1 MEYYTAPGRGRL
13 LTGQRRPHI
22 MLETFSHALGSCMNK
37 SDIPFLSASE
47 LSGLMAAKEVSPVEA
62 TEAYLERIESLNGTL
77 HAYLTVTA
85 DEALEAAKR
94 AEQEIAQGNHRG
106 PMHGVPVAVKDQ
118 IHTKG
123 ILTTG
128 GSPVFKDFVP
138 TEDATVITNLKA
150 SGAVLLGKLNMTE
163 FATTGLSHQFDPP
176 RNPWDLERS
185 TGGSS
190 SGSGAATAA
199 FLCGSSLG
207 EDTGGSVRFPASWCG
222 LAGLRPTW
230 GRVSRYG
237 VMPGVRSMDTIGPL
251 GRTVED
257 CAITL
262 AAIAGH
268 DPKDRLSSKEPVPDY
283 RAALTGGIKGLR
295 VGIVREL
302 LYTDLVEEEV
312 RRPVLAAADILREMG
327 AQVEELSIPLAA
339 NAAAISGGIR
349 VEAPVTY
356 RELLRDR
363 PRDIAHDNRIAYMV
377 GSIMPAPYYYKG
389 LRLRS
394 LLRDQVLAALG
405 GVELLLSPTTGVA
418 AQLLEPDPVIDR
430 KGKGNRIPWL
440 LTTTFSLANVPA
452 LSLPCGFT
460 ATGLPI
466 GLQIAGRPFDE
477 STVLRAGHVY
487 EQNTDWHSRRPDV

>member
-1 MEYYTAPGRGRL
+1 
-13 LTGQRRPHI
+13 
-22 MLETFSHALGSCMNK
+22 MNK
-37 SDIPFLSASE
+37 SDLPFLSASE
-47 LSGLMAAKEVSPVEA
+47 LSRLMAAREVSPVEA
-62 TEAYLERIESLNGTL
+62 AEAYLERIESLDGKL
-77 HAYLTVTA
+77 HAYITVTA
-85 DEALEAAKR
+85 DAALEAAKR
-94 AEQEIAQGNHRG
+94 AEQEIAQGAYRG
-106 PMHGVPVAVKDQ
+106 PMHGVPIAVKDQ

-128 GSPVFKDFVP
+128 GSPVFNDFIP
-138 TEDATVITNLKA
+138 AEDATVIANLKNA
-150 SGAVLLGKLNMTE
+150 GAVLLGKLNMTE

-190 SGSGAATAA
+190 SGSGGATAA
-199 FLCGSSLG
+199 FLCASALG

-268 DPKDRLSSKEPVPDY
+268 DPKDKLSSTEPVPDY
-283 RAALTGGIKGLR
+283 RTALTGDVKGLR
-295 VGIVREL
+295 FGIVREL
-302 LYTDLVEEEV
+302 LYSDLVEEEV
-312 RRPVLAAADILREMG
+312 RLSVLAAAGTLREMG
-327 AQVEELSIPLAA
+327 AQVEELSVPLAA
-339 NAAAISGGIR
+339 NAGTISGGIR

-356 RELLRDR
+356 RDLLRDR

-394 LLRDQVLAALG
+394 LIRDQVFDALDS
-405 GVELLLSPTTGVA
+405 VDLLLSPTTGVA
-418 AQLLEPDPVIDR
+418 AQLLEPDPVIDG
-430 KGKGNRIPWL
+430 KGKGNRTPWL

-452 LSLPCGFT
+452 LSVPCGFT

-487 EQNTDWHSRRPDV
+487 EQNTGWHSRKPDV

>member
-1 MEYYTAPGRGRL
+1 
-13 LTGQRRPHI
+13 
-22 MLETFSHALGSCMNK
+22 
-37 SDIPFLSASE
+37 
-47 LSGLMAAKEVSPVEA
+47 MAAKEISPVEA
-62 TEAYLERIESLNGTL
+62 TEAYLERIESLDGKL
-77 HAYLTVTA
+77 RAFITVTA
-85 DEALEAAKR
+85 DAALEAANK

-118 IHTKG
+118 IYTQG

-128 GSPVFKDFVP
+128 GSPVFNDHIP
-138 TEDATVITNLKA
+138 TIDATVIENLRA
-150 SGAVLLGKLNMTE
+150 AGAVLLGKLNMTE
-163 FATTGLSHQFDPP
+163 FATSGLSHQFDPP

-199 FLCGSSLG
+199 FLCAASLG

-222 LAGLRPTW
+222 LAGIRPTW

-268 DPKDRLSSKEPVPDY
+268 DPKDKVSSHEPVPDY
-283 RAALTGGIKGLR
+283 QAALTGGIKGLR
-295 VGIVREL
+295 VGILKEL
-302 LYTDLVEEEV
+302 VYTDLVEEEI
-312 RRPVLAAADILREMG
+312 RQSVLAAAATMKEMG
-327 AQVEELSIPLAA
+327 AQVEEISIPLAA
-339 NAAAISGGIR
+339 NAGAINGAIR
-349 VEAPVTY
+349 VEAPTTY
-356 RELLRDR
+356 RDLLHDR
-363 PRDIAHDNRIAYMV
+363 PRDIAHDNRIGYLV
-377 GSIMPAPYYYKG
+377 GTIMPASYFYKG

-394 LLRDQVLAALG
+394 LLRYQVLAAFDS
-405 GVELLLSPTTGVA
+405 VDVMLSPTTGVA
-418 AQLLEPDPVIDR
+418 AQLLGLDPVIDS
-430 KGKGNRIPWL
+430 KAASSRIPWL
-440 LTTTFSLANVPA
+440 LATTFSLANVPA
-452 LSLPCGFT
+452 LSVPCGFT

-477 STVLRAGHVY
+477 STVLRAGHSY
-487 EQNTDWHSRRPDV
+487 EQGTEWHSRKPEI

>member
-1 MEYYTAPGRGRL
+1 
-13 LTGQRRPHI
+13 
-22 MLETFSHALGSCMNK
+22 MNK
-37 SDIPFLSASE
+37 PDIPFLSASE
-47 LSGLMAAKEVSPVEA
+47 LSRLMAAKEVSPVEA
-62 TEAYLERIESLNGTL
+62 VEAYLERIESLDGEL
-77 HAYLTVTA
+77 RAYVTVTA
-85 DEALEAAKR
+85 DVALEAAKQ
-94 AEQEIAQGNHRG
+94 AEREIAQGAHRG
-106 PMHGVPVAVKDQ
+106 PMHGVPIAVKDQ
-118 IHTKG
+118 IYTKG

-128 GSPVFKDFVP
+128 GSPVFSDFFPAV
-138 TEDATVITNLKA
+138 DATVITNLKMA
-150 SGAVLLGKLNMTE
+150 GAVLLGKLNMTE

-199 FLCGSSLG
+199 FLCGSALG

-268 DPKDRLSSKEPVPDY
+268 DSKDRLSSREPVPDY
-283 RAALTGGIKGLR
+283 RAALTGDIKGLR
-295 VGIVREL
+295 FGIVREL
-302 LYTDLVEEEV
+302 LYSDVVEEEV
-312 RRPVLAAADILREMG
+312 RLAVLAAAGTLREMG
-327 AQVEELSIPLAA
+327 AQVEELSVPLAA
-339 NAAAISGGIR
+339 NAGTISGAIR

-356 RELLRDR
+356 RDLLRDR

-377 GSIMPAPYYYKG
+377 SSIMPAPYYYKG

-394 LLRDQVLAALG
+394 LIRDQVLDALG
-405 GVELLLSPTTGVA
+405 SVDLLLSPTTGVA
-418 AQLLEPDPVIDR
+418 AQLLEPDPVIDS
-430 KGKGNRIPWL
+430 KGTGNRIPWL
-440 LTTTFSLANVPA
+440 LATTFSLANVPA
-452 LSLPCGFT
+452 LSVPCGFT

-466 GLQIAGRPFDE
+466 GLQIAGRPFGE
-477 STVLRAGHVY
+477 SMVLIAGHAY
-487 EQNTDWHSRRPDV
+487 EQNTDWHSRRPNF

>member
-1 MEYYTAPGRGRL
+1 
-13 LTGQRRPHI
+13 
-22 MLETFSHALGSCMNK
+22 MNK

-47 LSGLMAAKEVSPVEA
+47 LSRLMAAREVSPVEA
-62 TEAYLERIESLNGTL
+62 AEAYLERIESLDGKL
-77 HAYLTVTA
+77 RAYVTVTA
-85 DEALEAAKR
+85 DAALEAAKR
-94 AEQEIAQGNHRG
+94 AEQEIVQGAHRG
-106 PMHGVPVAVKDQ
+106 PMHGVPIAVKDQ
-118 IHTKG
+118 IYTAG

-128 GSPVFKDFVP
+128 GSPVFSDFVP
-138 TEDATVITNLKA
+138 TVDATVITNLKKA
-150 SGAVLLGKLNMTE
+150 GAVLLGKLNMTE
-163 FATTGLSHQFDPP
+163 FATTGLSHQFEPP

-199 FLCGSSLG
+199 FLCGSALG

-268 DPKDRLSSKEPVPDY
+268 DPKDKLSSKEPVPDY
-283 RAALTGGIKGLR
+283 RTALAGDVKGLR
-295 VGIVREL
+295 FGIVREL
-302 LYTDLVEEEV
+302 LYSDLVEEEV
-312 RRPVLAAADILREMG
+312 RLSVLAAAGTLREMG
-327 AQVEELSIPLAA
+327 AQVEELSVPLAA
-339 NAAAISGGIR
+339 NAGAISGAIR

-356 RELLRDR
+356 GDLVRDR

-377 GSIMPAPYYYKG
+377 GSIMPAAYFYKG

-394 LLRDQVLAALG
+394 LVRDQVIDALG
-405 GVELLLSPTTGVA
+405 SVDLLLSPTTGVA
-418 AQLLEPDPVIDR
+418 AQLLEPDPVIDG

-452 LSLPCGFT
+452 LSVPCGFT

-487 EQNTDWHSRRPDV
+487 EQNTGWHSRRPDV

>member
-1 MEYYTAPGRGRL
+1 
-13 LTGQRRPHI
+13 
-22 MLETFSHALGSCMNK
+22 MNK
-37 SDIPFLSASE
+37 SELPFLSASE
-47 LSGLMAAKEVSPVEA
+47 LSDLMASKEVSPVEA
-62 TEAYLERIESLNGTL
+62 TEAYLDRIESLDSKFR
-77 HAYLTVTA
+77 AYVTVTA
-85 DEALEAAKR
+85 DLALEAAKR
-94 AEQEIAQGNHRG
+94 AEKEIARGDYRG

-118 IHTKG
+118 IHTEG

-128 GSPVFKDFVP
+128 GSPVFNDFVP
-138 TEDATVITNLKA
+138 TVDATVIANLKA
-150 SGAVLLGKLNMTE
+150 AGAVLLGKLNMTE

-199 FLCGSSLG
+199 FLCAAALG

-237 VMPGVRSMDTIGPL
+237 VMPGMRSMDTIGPL

-268 DPKDRLSSKEPVPDY
+268 DPKDRLSSHEPVPDY

-302 LYTDLVEEEV
+302 LYTGLVEEEV
-312 RRPVLAAADILREMG
+312 RQAVLAAAAKMSEMG
-327 AQVEELSIPLAA
+327 ARVEELSIPLAA
-339 NAAAISGGIR
+339 NAGTISGAIR

-377 GSIMPAPYYYKG
+377 GSIMPASVYYKG

-405 GVELLLSPTTGVA
+405 GVDLLLSPTSGVA
-418 AQLLEPDPVIDR
+418 AQLLEPDPVIDG

-452 LSLPCGFT
+452 LSVPCGFT

-487 EQNTDWHSRRPDV
+487 EQETGWYSRRPDV

>member
-1 MEYYTAPGRGRL
+1 
-13 LTGQRRPHI
+13 
-22 MLETFSHALGSCMNK
+22 MNK
-37 SDIPFLSASE
+37 SSLPFLSASE
-47 LSGLMAAKEVSPVEA
+47 LSRLMAAKEVSPVEA
-62 TEAYLERIESLNGTL
+62 TEAYLERIESLDGKL
-77 HAYLTVTA
+77 RAYITVTA
-85 DEALEAAKR
+85 DAALESAKL
-94 AEQEIAQGNHRG
+94 AEKEIAQGNYRG

-128 GSPVFKDFVP
+128 GSPVFKDFIP
-138 TEDATVITNLKA
+138 AEDATVITNLKKA
-150 SGAVLLGKLNMTE
+150 GAVLLGKLNMTE

-199 FLCGSSLG
+199 FLCGSALG

-268 DPKDRLSSKEPVPDY
+268 DPKDRLSSQEPVPDY
-283 RAALTGGIKGLR
+283 QKALTGDVKGLKF
-295 VGIVREL
+295 GIVREL
-302 LYTDLVEEEV
+302 LYSDLVEEEV
-312 RRPVLAAADILREMG
+312 RLSVLAAAETLREMG
-327 AQVEELSIPLAA
+327 AEVEELSVPLAA
-339 NAAAISGGIR
+339 NAGTISGAIR

-356 RELLRDR
+356 GDLLRDR
-363 PRDIAHDNRIAYMV
+363 PREIAHDNRIAYMV
-377 GSIMPAPYYYKG
+377 GSILPAPYYYKG

-394 LLRDQVLAALG
+394 LIRDQVLDALG
-405 GVELLLSPTTGVA
+405 SVDLLLSPTTGVA
-418 AQLLEPDPVIDR
+418 AQLLEPDPVIDG

-452 LSLPCGFT
+452 LSVPCGFT

-466 GLQIAGRPFDE
+466 GLQIAGRPYDE
-477 STVLRAGHVY
+477 ATVLRAGHVY
-487 EQNTDWHSRRPDV
+487 EQNTGWHSRKPNF

>member
-1 MEYYTAPGRGRL
+1 
-13 LTGQRRPHI
+13 
-22 MLETFSHALGSCMNK
+22 MNK
-37 SDIPFLSASE
+37 SELPFLTASE
-47 LSGLMAAKEVSPVEA
+47 LSKLMAAKEISPVEA
-62 TEAYLERIESLNGTL
+62 TEAYLDRIEALD
-77 HAYLTVTA
+77 AKYRAFVTVTA
-85 DEALEAAKR
+85 DVALTAAKQ
-94 AEQEIAQGNHRG
+94 AEQEIAQGKHRG

-118 IHTKG
+118 MYTQG
-123 ILTTG
+123 IVTTG

-138 TEDATVITNLKA
+138 TFDATVIANLKA
-150 SGAVLLGKLNMTE
+150 AGAVLLGKLNMTE
-163 FATTGLSHQFDPP
+163 FATSGLSHQFDPP

-199 FLCGSSLG
+199 FLCATALG

-237 VMPGVRSMDTIGPL
+237 VMPGLRSMDTIGPL

-268 DPKDRLSSKEPVPDY
+268 DPKDRLTSDKSVPDY
-283 RAALTGGIKGLR
+283 RAALAGGIKDLKI
-295 VGIVREL
+295 GIVREL
-302 LYTDLVEEEV
+302 VYSDLVEEEV
-312 RRPVLAAADILREMG
+312 RQSVQAAAAKMQEMG
-327 AQVEELSIPLAA
+327 AQVEEVSIPLAA
-339 NAAAISGGIR
+339 NAGTISGAIR
-349 VEAPVTY
+349 VEASVTY
-356 RELLRDR
+356 RDLVFNR
-363 PRDIAHDNRIAYMV
+363 PQEIAHDNRIAYIA
-377 GSIMPAPYYYKG
+377 STIMPASYYYKG

-394 LLRDQVLAALG
+394 LIRDQVLAALD
-405 GVELLLSPTTGVA
+405 GVDLLLSPTTGVA
-418 AQLLEPDPVIDR
+418 AQLLGPDPVIDS
-430 KGKGNRIPWL
+430 KAAVGRIPWM

-452 LSLPCGFT
+452 LSVPCGFT

-477 STVLRAGHVY
+477 STVLRAGHTY
-487 EQNTDWHSRRPDV
+487 EQETEWHSRRPDF

>member
-1 MEYYTAPGRGRL
+1 
-13 LTGQRRPHI
+13 
-22 MLETFSHALGSCMNK
+22 MNK
-37 SDIPFLSASE
+37 SELPFLSASE
-47 LSGLMAAKEVSPVEA
+47 LSDLMASKEVSPVEA
-62 TEAYLERIESLNGTL
+62 TEAYLERIESLDSKFR
-77 HAYLTVTA
+77 AYVTVTA
-85 DEALEAAKR
+85 DLALEAAKR
-94 AEQEIAQGNHRG
+94 AEKEIARGDYRG

-118 IHTKG
+118 IHTEG

-128 GSPVFKDFVP
+128 GSPVFNDFVP
-138 TEDATVITNLKA
+138 TVDATVIANLKA
-150 SGAVLLGKLNMTE
+150 AGAVLLGKLNMTE

-199 FLCGSSLG
+199 FLCAAALG

-237 VMPGVRSMDTIGPL
+237 VMPGMRSMDTIGPL

-268 DPKDRLSSKEPVPDY
+268 DPKDRLSSHEPVPDY

-302 LYTDLVEEEV
+302 LYTGLVEEEV
-312 RRPVLAAADILREMG
+312 RQAVLAAAAKMSEMG
-327 AQVEELSIPLAA
+327 ARVEELSIPLAA
-339 NAAAISGGIR
+339 NAGTISGAIR

-377 GSIMPAPYYYKG
+377 GSIMPASVYYKG

-405 GVELLLSPTTGVA
+405 GVDLLLSPTSGVA
-418 AQLLEPDPVIDR
+418 AQLLEPDPVIDG

-452 LSLPCGFT
+452 LSVPCGFT

-487 EQNTDWHSRRPDV
+487 EQETGWYSRRPDV

>member
-1 MEYYTAPGRGRL
+1 
-13 LTGQRRPHI
+13 
-22 MLETFSHALGSCMNK
+22 
-37 SDIPFLSASE
+37 
-47 LSGLMAAKEVSPVEA
+47 MAAKEISPVEA
-62 TEAYLERIESLNGTL
+62 TEAYLERIESLDGKL
-77 HAYLTVTA
+77 RAFITVTA
-85 DEALEAAKR
+85 DAALEAANK

-118 IHTKG
+118 IYTQG

-128 GSPVFKDFVP
+128 GSPVFNDHIP
-138 TEDATVITNLKA
+138 TIDATVIENLRA
-150 SGAVLLGKLNMTE
+150 AGAVLLGKLNMTE
-163 FATTGLSHQFDPP
+163 FATSGLSHQFDPP

-199 FLCGSSLG
+199 FLCAASLG

-222 LAGLRPTW
+222 LAGIRPTW

-268 DPKDRLSSKEPVPDY
+268 DPKDKVSSHEPVPDY
-283 RAALTGGIKGLR
+283 QAALAGGIKGLR
-295 VGIVREL
+295 VGILKEL
-302 LYTDLVEEEV
+302 VYTDLVEEEI
-312 RRPVLAAADILREMG
+312 RQSVLAAATTMKEMG
-327 AQVEELSIPLAA
+327 AQVEEISIPLAA
-339 NAAAISGGIR
+339 NAGAINGAIR
-349 VEAPVTY
+349 VEAPTTY
-356 RELLRDR
+356 RDLLHDR
-363 PRDIAHDNRIAYMV
+363 PRDIAHDNRIGYLV
-377 GSIMPAPYYYKG
+377 GTIMPASYFYKG

-394 LLRDQVLAALG
+394 LLRYQVLAAFDS
-405 GVELLLSPTTGVA
+405 VDVMLSPTTGVA
-418 AQLLEPDPVIDR
+418 AQLLGLDPVIDS
-430 KGKGNRIPWL
+430 KAASSRIPWL
-440 LTTTFSLANVPA
+440 LATTFSLANVPA
-452 LSLPCGFT
+452 LSVPCGFT

-477 STVLRAGHVY
+477 STVLRAGHSY
-487 EQNTDWHSRRPDV
+487 EQGTEWHSRKPEI

>member
-1 MEYYTAPGRGRL
+1 
-13 LTGQRRPHI
+13 
-22 MLETFSHALGSCMNK
+22 MNK
-37 SDIPFLSASE
+37 SELPFLTASE
-47 LSGLMAAKEVSPVEA
+47 LSKLMAAKEVSPVEA
-62 TEAYLERIESLNGTL
+62 TEAYLDRIEALDAKYR
-77 HAYLTVTA
+77 AYVTVAA
-85 DEALEAAKR
+85 DAALAAAKR

-106 PMHGVPVAVKDQ
+106 PMHGVPVAAKDQ
-118 IHTKG
+118 INTQG

-128 GSPVFKDFVP
+128 GSPVFKDNIP
-138 TEDATVITNLKA
+138 TFDATVIANLKA
-150 SGAVLLGKLNMTE
+150 AGAVLLGKLNMTE
-163 FATTGLSHQFDPP
+163 FATSGLSHQFDPP
-176 RNPWDLERS
+176 RNPWDLDRS

-199 FLCGSSLG
+199 FLCATALG

-222 LAGLRPTW
+222 LAGIRPTW

-268 DPKDRLSSKEPVPDY
+268 DPNDRLTSNEPVPDY
-283 RAALTGGIKGLR
+283 QAALAGGIKGLR

-302 LYTDLVEEEV
+302 VYTDLVEEEV
-312 RRPVLAAADILREMG
+312 RLSVLAAAAKMQEMG
-327 AQVEELSIPLAA
+327 AKVEELSIPLAT
-339 NAAAISGGIR
+339 NAGAIAGAIR

-356 RELLRDR
+356 QDLVRNR
-363 PRDIAHDNRIAYMV
+363 PQEIAHDNRIAYMA
-377 GSIMPAPYYYKG
+377 STMMPAPYYYKG

-394 LLRDQVLAALG
+394 LIKDQVLAALN
-405 GVELLLSPTTGVA
+405 GVNLLLSPTTGVA
-418 AQLLEPDPVIDR
+418 AQLLGPDPVIDS
-430 KGKGNRIPWL
+430 KAASSRIPWL
-440 LTTTFSLANVPA
+440 LATTFSLANVPA
-452 LSLPCGFT
+452 LSVPCGFT

-477 STVLRAGHVY
+477 STVLRAGHSY
-487 EQNTDWHSRRPDV
+487 EQETEWHSRRPDF

>member
-1 MEYYTAPGRGRL
+1 M
-13 LTGQRRPHI
+13 
-22 MLETFSHALGSCMNK
+22 
-37 SDIPFLSASE
+37 AS
-47 LSGLMAAKEVSPVEA
+47 KEVSPVEA
-62 TEAYLERIESLNGTL
+62 TEAYLERIESLDSKFR
-77 HAYLTVTA
+77 AYVTVTA
-85 DEALEAAKR
+85 DLALEAAKR
-94 AEQEIAQGNHRG
+94 AEKEIARGDYRG

-118 IHTKG
+118 IHTEG

-128 GSPVFKDFVP
+128 GSPVFNDFVP
-138 TEDATVITNLKA
+138 TVDATVIANLKA
-150 SGAVLLGKLNMTE
+150 AGAVLLGKLNMTE

-199 FLCGSSLG
+199 FLCATALG

-237 VMPGVRSMDTIGPL
+237 VMPGMRSMDTIGPL

-268 DPKDRLSSKEPVPDY
+268 DPKDRLSSHEPVPDY

-302 LYTDLVEEEV
+302 LYTGLVEEEV
-312 RRPVLAAADILREMG
+312 RQAVLAAAAKMSEMG
-327 AQVEELSIPLAA
+327 ARVEELSIPLAA
-339 NAAAISGGIR
+339 NAGTISGAIR

-363 PRDIAHDNRIAYMV
+363 PKDIAHDNRIAYLV
-377 GSIMPAPYYYKG
+377 GSIMPASVYYKG

-405 GVELLLSPTTGVA
+405 GVDLLLSPTSGVA
-418 AQLLEPDPVIDR
+418 AQLLEPDPVIDG

-452 LSLPCGFT
+452 LSVPCGFT

-487 EQNTDWHSRRPDV
+487 EQETGWYSRRPDV

>member
-1 MEYYTAPGRGRL
+1 
-13 LTGQRRPHI
+13 
-22 MLETFSHALGSCMNK
+22 MNK
-37 SDIPFLSASE
+37 SELPFLAASE
-47 LSGLMAAKEVSPVEA
+47 LSKLMAAKEISPVEA
-62 TEAYLERIESLNGTL
+62 TEAYLDRIEALD
-77 HAYLTVTA
+77 AKYRAFVTVTA
-85 DEALEAAKR
+85 DVALTAAKQ
-94 AEQEIAQGNHRG
+94 AEQEIAQGKHRG

-118 IHTKG
+118 MYTQG
-123 ILTTG
+123 IVTTG

-138 TEDATVITNLKA
+138 TFDATVIANLKA
-150 SGAVLLGKLNMTE
+150 AGAVLLGKLNMTE
-163 FATTGLSHQFDPP
+163 FATSGLSHQFDPP

-199 FLCGSSLG
+199 FLCATALG

-237 VMPGVRSMDTIGPL
+237 VMPGLRSMDTIGPL

-268 DPKDRLSSKEPVPDY
+268 DPKDRLTSDKSVPDY
-283 RAALTGGIKGLR
+283 RAALAGGIKDLKI
-295 VGIVREL
+295 GIVREL
-302 LYTDLVEEEV
+302 VYSDLVEEEV
-312 RRPVLAAADILREMG
+312 RQSVQAAAAKMQEMG
-327 AQVEELSIPLAA
+327 AQVEEVSIPLAA
-339 NAAAISGGIR
+339 NAGTISGAIR
-349 VEAPVTY
+349 VEASVTY
-356 RELLRDR
+356 RDLVFNR
-363 PRDIAHDNRIAYMV
+363 PQEIAHDNRIAYIA
-377 GSIMPAPYYYKG
+377 STIMPASYYYKG

-394 LLRDQVLAALG
+394 LIRDQVLAALD
-405 GVELLLSPTTGVA
+405 GVDLLLSPTTGIA
-418 AQLLEPDPVIDR
+418 APLLGPDPVIDS
-430 KGKGNRIPWL
+430 KAAVGRIPWM

-452 LSLPCGFT
+452 LSVPCGFT

-477 STVLRAGHVY
+477 STVLRAGHSY
-487 EQNTDWHSRRPDV
+487 EQETEWHSRRPDF